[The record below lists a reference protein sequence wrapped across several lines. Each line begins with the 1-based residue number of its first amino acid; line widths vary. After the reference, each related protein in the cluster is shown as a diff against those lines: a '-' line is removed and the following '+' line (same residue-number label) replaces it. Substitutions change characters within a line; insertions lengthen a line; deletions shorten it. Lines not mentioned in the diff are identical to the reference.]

1 MRSHRSGRTTN
12 HTTGPQATAKAKT
25 AAKTVA
31 SSPMGKVARKNKA
44 PSPAPT
50 PRPVRWRAAT
60 AADEG
65 AIVACSL
72 ALFREDPGTKA
83 MTAARVRRTL
93 GILAREPARGLAVVA
108 VSGQEVV
115 GHALLVSFLSN
126 ELHGEVCIIDELF
139 VDEACR
145 GAGVG
150 TALITALQAGR
161 IPRFRRAVALELEVT
176 PRNRRARALYERLG
190 FAPRK
195 NATMR
200 LLRSS

>member
-1 MRSHRSGRTTN
+1 
-12 HTTGPQATAKAKT
+12 
-25 AAKTVA
+25 
-31 SSPMGKVARKNKA
+31 VAR
-44 PSPAPT
+44 
-50 PRPVRWRAAT
+50 
-60 AADEG
+60 
-65 AIVACSL
+65 SL

-108 VSGQEVV
+108 VSGHEVV

-126 ELHGEVCIIDELF
+126 ELHGEVCVIDEFF

-200 LLRSS
+200 LLRPS